1 MKKKLTN
8 EQLQQAQDTRLKL
21 YNDMTTFH
29 TENKDAWNGECD
41 QKWSK
46 MEADYDAQ
54 VALIDGHNEAIKDE
68 QAASQA
74 AQARESRLARMG
86 QDTGRFQNA
95 GHLLLDEGDNRS
107 ANNNSGR
114 RVTSGPLQ
122 GMTQDEVHARAFAAW
137 LSGEN
142 SPQANAAL
150 QHVRLTRD
158 VREITAEFHDTR
170 GIRNIQSAVQSG
182 DFSRI
187 QNAQSEN
194 IGSSG
199 GFLQGVSFVSQLE
212 VAMTAAS
219 GIMQSAEV
227 ITTDGAEEMRWPTV
241 DDTSNEGRQLG
252 ESKSV
257 TTTDLAFGQARWY
270 AHKFSS
276 DFIKVPYELLT
287 NNAVGLENYIPN
299 LCGERIGRII
309 NRKGTVGDGASTM
322 WGIVN
327 RAALGV
333 TAAGAAAITWDE
345 VINLEHSVN
354 RAIRANRAAC
364 AYMFNDGT
372 LKLLR
377 KLKDSQNRYLWQA
390 GANTGAPD
398 TMNTYR
404 YVINDHMAD
413 VATGQKTMLFGRL
426 SSYKLRMVR
435 RIRFRRLE
443 ERFADNDQVAFVMFV
458 QADGN
463 LLNAGDD
470 PVAYLVQA

>member
-8 EQLQQAQDTRLKL
+8 EQLQEAQDSRLKL
-21 YNDMTTFH
+21 YNDMTKFH
-29 TENKDAWNGECD
+29 SEQKDAWNQECE

-46 MEADYDAQ
+46 MEADYDAA
-54 VALIDGHNEAIKDE
+54 VALIDGHNEAMKDE
-68 QAASQA
+68 QAATQA

-95 GHLLLDEGDNRS
+95 GQLLLPDNNFG
-107 ANNNSGR
+107 AGNAAAR
-114 RVTSGPLQ
+114 RVTSGPLV
-122 GMTQDEVHARAFAAW
+122 GMTPDEIHARAFAAW
-137 LSGEN
+137 LSGEGT
-142 SPQANAAL
+142 PQANAAL
-150 QHVRLTRD
+150 AHVGLTRD
-158 VREITAEFHDTR
+158 VREIHADFHDTR
-170 GIRNIQSAVQSG
+170 GIRNIQSAVVSG
-182 DFSRI
+182 DYSRI

-194 IGSSG
+194 IGSYG
-199 GFLQGVSFVSQLE
+199 GFLQGVTFVSQLE

-227 ITTDGAEEMRWPTV
+227 ITTDGAEEMRWPSV
-241 DDTSNEGRQLG
+241 DDTGNEGRQLG

-322 WGIVN
+322 YGIVN
-327 RAALGV
+327 RAAAGV
-333 TAAGAAAITWDE
+333 TAASASAITWDE

-354 RAIRANRAAC
+354 RAIRANRAGC
-364 AYMFNDGT
+364 AYMFNDST

-413 VATGQKTMLFGRL
+413 VAASAKTMLFGRL

-470 PVAYLVQA
+470 PVAYLVQSA